1 MNYLM
6 ILETSFLFIF
16 GFGALAL
23 GGLSLW
29 RTKLRWQSIAL
40 SSAGLASIVILFVR
54 WAEISEF
61 WELMRIAVLI
71 VGGGLVALGILGACA
86 LLIET
91 RSR

>member
-23 GGLSLW
+23 GALSLW
-29 RTKLRWQSIAL
+29 RTKLRGYSLAL
-40 SSAGLASIVILFVR
+40 AGAGIISIVILFIR

-71 VGGGLVALGILGACA
+71 AGGGGVALGIIGACG

>member
-1 MNYLM
+1 M

-23 GGLSLW
+23 GALSLW
-29 RTKLRWQSIAL
+29 RTKLKGYSLALAGAGIASVAVL
-40 SSAGLASIVILFVR
+40 LVR
-54 WAEISEF
+54 WAEIPEF
-61 WELMRIAVLI
+61 WELMRVAVLI
-71 VGGGLVALGILGACA
+71 VAGGAVALGILGVSA

>member
-1 MNYLM
+1 M

-23 GGLSLW
+23 SALFLW
-29 RTKLRWQSIAL
+29 RTKLKGYSIVL
-40 SSAGLASIVILFVR
+40 AGAGIAAVVILFVR
-54 WAEISEF
+54 WGESSEF
-61 WELMRIAVLI
+61 WALTQVAVLI
-71 VGGGLVALGILGACA
+71 VAGGAVALGILGVSA

>member
-1 MNYLM
+1 MSPLM

-23 GGLSLW
+23 GALSLW
-29 RTKLRWQSIAL
+29 RTKLK
-40 SSAGLASIVILFVR
+40 GYSIVLAGAGIIAVIILFLR
-54 WAEISEF
+54 WAEAAEF
-61 WELMRIAVLI
+61 WELMKIAVLI
-71 VGGGLVALGILGACA
+71 VAGGAVALGILGVSA

>member
-1 MNYLM
+1 MSPLM

-23 GGLSLW
+23 GALSLW
-29 RTKLRWQSIAL
+29 RTKLKGYSIVL
-40 SSAGLASIVILFVR
+40 AGAGIAAVVILFVR
-54 WAEISEF
+54 WAESPEF
-61 WELMRIAVLI
+61 WALMRVAVLT
-71 VGGGLVALGILGACA
+71 VAGGAVALGILGVSA

>member
-1 MNYLM
+1 MSSMM

-23 GGLSLW
+23 GALSLW
-29 RTKLRWQSIAL
+29 RTKLKGYSIAL
-40 SSAGLASIVILFVR
+40 AGAGIAAVAILFVR
-54 WAEISEF
+54 WAEVAEF
-61 WELMRIAVLI
+61 WELMRIAILI
-71 VGGGLVALGILGACA
+71 VGGGAVALGILGVSA